1 MIKKISALLLA
12 LLMCVAMVACSNDGA
27 PDGMKKVTLEG
38 EPFILY
44 VPESWTDNC
53 SSGISSA
60 FYSNMDNILVT
71 ARYFT
76 PSSEKSLDEHVNALS
91 DSYAATLPLF
101 ALVSREAAV
110 LGGENAVQLVYTA
123 DVNGRSYTYRQ
134 LIALYNGDVVL
145 LTFYCPTDRYETQN
159 EQFSSIAEVFVLCD
173 KGEVKND
180 CVTDKKTPA
189 GMKIASGDYVQ
200 YRLYVPTSWVCDS
213 ESGVSEAYYP
223 TSGKPNVTV
232 TAYAPEGDM
241 NAEQYFATCETEY
254 KQKISGYELVSTADR
269 TVADRAA
276 KCYTYRAK
284 YGEAEF
290 TVMQTVLEYN
300 DMIYSITYTALTG
313 SFDTYL
319 GDVNTM
325 LDSFIF
331 R

>member
-1 MIKKISALLLA
+1 MIKRISALLLA
-12 LLMCVAMVACSNDGA
+12 LVMCAAMVACSTDGA

-53 SSGISSA
+53 SSGVSSA
-60 FYSNMDNILVT
+60 YYSSMDNILVT

-76 PSSEKSLDEHVNALS
+76 PAEQKSLDEHVTALS
-91 DSYAATLPLF
+91 DAYAATLPLYV
-101 ALVSREAAV
+101 LVSREAAV

-123 DVNGRSYTYRQ
+123 DANGRSYTYRQ
-134 LIALYNGDVVL
+134 LVTLYKGDVVL
-145 LTFYCPTDRYETQN
+145 LTFYCPTDLYEAHN
-159 EQFSSIAEVFVLCD
+159 EEFSGVAEVFVLCD

-189 GMKIASGDYVQ
+189 GMKIASGDNVQ
-200 YRLYVPTSWVCDS
+200 YRLYVPTSWICYS

-232 TAYAPEGDM
+232 TAYTPDGEM
-241 NAEQYFATCETEY
+241 TAEQYFAACETEY
-254 KQKISGYELVSTADR
+254 KQKISGYELLSTSDR
-269 TVADRAA
+269 TVAERAA
-276 KCYTYRAK
+276 KCYTYRAT
-284 YGEAEF
+284 YTEAEF

-300 DMIYSITYTALTG
+300 DMIYSITYTALSD